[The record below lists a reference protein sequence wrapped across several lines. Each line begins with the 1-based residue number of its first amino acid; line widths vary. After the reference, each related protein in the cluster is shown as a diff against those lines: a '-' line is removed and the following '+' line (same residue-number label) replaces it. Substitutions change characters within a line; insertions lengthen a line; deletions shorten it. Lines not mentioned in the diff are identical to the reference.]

1 MVSCFLCQMNMI
13 YKFQICRN
21 QCPKI
26 DVPLNRFGDY
36 AFNHNQIK
44 AKLEINIQIQIKQ
57 TNSQEKQLGSNK
69 KFARE
74 SKHFNFIMHHTEKIE
89 IEISSKR
96 AAQCRIC
103 HRYKSFSICTHSHQ
117 ISSSEHCCL
126 LGTKVLKGK
135 IKFLFQDVEIST
147 HFDKLQQKLIV
158 TSCLINLLQLIIAS
172 IADPTG

>member
-57 TNSQEKQLGSNK
+57 TNSQGKQNCLGAIRNLLRN
-69 KFARE
+69 A
-74 SKHFNFIMHHTEKIE
+74 NTLT
-89 IEISSKR
+89 SSCIILRK
-96 AAQCRIC
+96 Q
-103 HRYKSFSICTHSHQ
+103 KP
-117 ISSSEHCCL
+117 
-126 LGTKVLKGK
+126 
-135 IKFLFQDVEIST
+135 KFLPKGQPNAEFVID
-147 HFDKLQQKLIV
+147 
-158 TSCLINLLQLIIAS
+158 TSLSLSVHTPIRYLVLNIAAFLEPKS
-172 IADPTG
+172 